1 MTKIVIKDL
10 DMATPVTPEDAAL
23 VKGGPLEI
31 RELTIKAIVKA
42 PDLKS

>member
-1 MTKIVIKDL
+1 MAKIEIKDL
-10 DMATPVTPEDAAL
+10 DTTTPVTPEDAAL

-31 RELTIKAIVKA
+31 RELTIKATLSA